1 MDRISPFYRLLV
13 FIMLVAGLL
22 LADGILSN
30 LIIICS
36 IVLLI
41 AMSSISRKGL
51 FLPVYKLRH
60 FLLLIFLLNALFS
73 DEGTLFEFFI
83 FRVSLS
89 GILRALLIVYRMALI
104 TLIAYLYTSSSTINE
119 INESL
124 YILLY
129 PLKLLFVP
137 VDMLSSA
144 LSLSLRLIDDF
155 LLESERLKKVR
166 QLRMIGKSDTLKEK
180 ILDYKAIVIPI
191 FIMAFKRA
199 DELSLSLESRGYSAK
214 MRLRRDY
221 LKLGTKELI
230 SVLLAITILVFM
242 ISGGII

>member
-1 MDRISPFYRLLV
+1 
-13 FIMLVAGLL
+13 
-22 LADGILSN
+22 
-30 LIIICS
+30 
-36 IVLLI
+36 
-41 AMSSISRKGL
+41 
-51 FLPVYKLRH
+51 
-60 FLLLIFLLNALFS
+60 
-73 DEGTLFEFFI
+73 
-83 FRVSLS
+83 
-89 GILRALLIVYRMALI
+89 MALI

-166 QLRMIGKSDTLKEK
+166 QLRRIGKSDTLKEK

-199 DELSLSLESRGYSAK
+199 DELSLSFESRGYSAK

-221 LKLGTKELI
+221 LKLGIKELI